1 MAYKVALETAESAAH
16 ALESAEAAFRATQA
30 KLEVGEATLTD
41 QLRAQTA
48 VSEAAITLLG
58 ANGQVIVGLEAL
70 AATVGQPPGE
80 VLAVLG
86 SATLASADAN

>member
-1 MAYKVALETAESAAH
+1 M
-16 ALESAEAAFRATQA
+16 
-30 KLEVGEATLTD
+30 GEATLTD

-48 VSEAAITLLG
+48 VSEAAIALLG

-80 VLAVLG
+80 VLAVLD
-86 SATLASADAN
+86 SAALASADAN